1 MLICMFILSVLLVY
15 ISYDIDKGLKILILL
30 RKGSKEDIYGLKYC
44 FIYMFLIFFC
54 LVIFSFKWD

>member
-30 RKGSKEDIYGLKYC
+30 RKGSKENIYGSIVFFMC
-44 FIYMFLIFFC
+44 F
-54 LVIFSFKWD
+54 

>member
-15 ISYDIDKGLKILILL
+15 ISYDIDKSLKILILL
-30 RKGSKEDIYGLKYC
+30 RKGSKEDIYGLMYC

-54 LVIFSFKWD
+54 LVIFSL